1 MNKRLVPVSLNV
13 LPPLLYAILIF
24 YLSSQS
30 FRGISM
36 EQGTDKL
43 IHLVV
48 FAGLGYL
55 IIRAFKKNHW
65 NSGKYMWAIGLV
77 ALYGISDEIHQYWV
91 PGRHF
96 SIFDMIADALGGVL
110 AAVFCSLAESR
121 RWPIWL

>member
-1 MNKRLVPVSLNV
+1 MNRRLVTVALNL
-13 LPPLLYAILIF
+13 LPPLSYASLIF

-30 FRGISM
+30 FDGIPLKGGS
-36 EQGTDKL
+36 DKV

-55 IIRAFKKNHW
+55 IIRAFYKNGW
-65 NSGKYMWAIGLV
+65 TSGKYAWAIILV

-91 PGRHF
+91 AGRQF
-96 SIFDMIADALGGVL
+96 SIYDMIADALGGVL
-110 AAVFCSLAESR
+110 AAAFCSLAESR